1 MIRAR
6 TLLPLRNGSA
16 TLTAKPTAGAL
27 TVLTSRSVSRKACE
41 IAARRSQSP
50 RPPIVLVIF
59 HRELCS
65 EFAARVA
72 ILASVHYRTDAGQ
85 KPGRT
90 PDSSTRGGNGPDS
103 ASSRNPRRINT
114 FTRRAP
120 YCTRREPISS
130 RRPATALFSV
140 VTNKLPKVAVQLPIG
155 DDVSPSSPCE
165 AWLGFDFQSFHSVK
179 QPPPH
184 WPLHVLI
191 A

>member
-1 MIRAR
+1 MAR
-6 TLLPLRNGSA
+6 FLSPRSLL
-16 TLTAKPTAGAL
+16 LTRCRF
-27 TVLTSRSVSRKACE
+27 VFVSVFRTACE

-50 RPPIVLVIF
+50 KPPIVLVVF

-72 ILASVHYRTDAGQ
+72 LSGLSPLPDRRRT

-103 ASSRNPRRINT
+103 ASTRNRRRINT

-120 YCTRREPISS
+120 YSARREPISS

-140 VTNKLPKVAVQLPIG
+140 VTNKLPNVAVQLPIG
-155 DDVSPSSPCE
+155 DDVSLLLPVRST
-165 AWLGFDFQSFHSVK
+165 ARF
-179 QPPPH
+179 
-184 WPLHVLI
+184 
-191 A
+191 